1 MATDIIFTILVVSIV
16 VGVILIIWFLS
27 GLRVIKEW
35 EKAPLLK
42 LGRYK
47 GLKGPGLI
55 WYLRG
60 IFSIPMVI
68 STRIL
73 TYTFRSE
80 QTLTRDNVSVSV
92 DAIMY
97 FKVVDPEAVILKVE
111 NYLTATQ
118 WAAQTT
124 LREVMGKVD
133 LNELLSERDQIS
145 KHLQEIIDEKTE
157 TWGIKVTSV
166 EVRDVNLSKSLIDA
180 MARQAEAER
189 ERKARVT
196 LATAEAEAS
205 FKMVEAG
212 KRYEN
217 DPVAMELRW
226 MNLLYEAATLGKS
239 TIMLIPANVPIAGV
253 SSVLGPLGIKKMIEG
268 QQTKHKESEK
278 KKEVNNE
285 QSTEE
290 QI

>member
-1 MATDIIFTILVVSIV
+1 MADILITILVICIIV
-16 VGVILIIWFLS
+16 GSFFLIWILLGF
-27 GLRVIKEW
+27 RVVKEW

-42 LGRYK
+42 FGRYK

-60 IFSIPMVI
+60 IFSIPMII

-80 QTLTRDNVSVSV
+80 QTLTKDNVSVSV

-97 FKVVDPEAVILKVE
+97 FKVIDPESVILKVE
-111 NYLTATQ
+111 NYITATQ

-124 LREVMGKVD
+124 LREVMGKVE

-157 TWGIKVTSV
+157 AWGIKVTSV
-166 EVRDVNLSKSLIDA
+166 EVRDVNLSQSLIDA

-205 FKMVEAG
+205 FKMIEAG
-212 KRYEN
+212 KRYKS
-217 DPVAMELRW
+217 DPIAMELRW
-226 MNLLYEAATLGKS
+226 MNLLYEAASQGKS
-239 TIMLIPANVPIAGV
+239 TIIVIPANVPTAGI
-253 SSVLGPLGIKKMIEG
+253 SAVLGPYGIQKIVEE
-268 QQTKHKESEK
+268 QQK
-278 KKEVNNE
+278 KKD
-285 QSTEE
+285 
-290 QI
+290 